1 MIGKRGALGVRPTSA
16 ARRPLLYRRTVAVL
30 AGAILVLVGFGGM
43 FLFQRWSSAREYQAA
58 RQAYENGNF
67 AEAQRLLG
75 RFLNRNPHDGN
86 AHLLAAR
93 VARRRAL
100 KTNEG
105 VTWLD
110 EAHQHLS
117 QAERSSGDPE
127 SIGLER
133 AILAVQEQAASAAA
147 SEQQLMKY
155 VQQGHF
161 DSPLMLEAL
170 STGFRRT
177 RRFPRALYCL
187 DKLLGLQPDN
197 AWAHFMLGCCFD
209 ELSQP
214 AVAIAAYE
222 KVIEIDP
229 ENAEARL
236 RLVDDLI
243 EYRRTQDALVQ
254 LRFLRQRLPE
264 NAAVLVGL
272 GTCLHTDNQLVNAER
287 SLRAALAIEPANAKA
302 LTELGKIQ
310 LELGQ
315 LDEAEQHLRRAVAA
329 APYARRSLF
338 ALYQCLEQAAKE
350 VEANE
355 CLARYQQIDADLR
368 RLRTLQQSI
377 MTAPHDADRDYEA
390 GTLCLRNGLPE
401 EGIHW
406 LKSALRENPVHVGAR
421 QALADY
427 YAVAGEASSG
437 SHRATSKEGANRS
450 STMRTR
456 R

>member
-1 MIGKRGALGVRPTSA
+1 
-16 ARRPLLYRRTVAVL
+16 LLYRRPVGIL
-30 AGAILVLVGFGGM
+30 AGVILVLIGVGGM

-58 RQAYENGNF
+58 RQAYENGNL

-75 RFLNRNPHDGN
+75 RFLDRNPHDGN

-93 VARRRAL
+93 IARRRAL
-100 KTNEG
+100 KTNES

-117 QAERSSGDPE
+117 QAERSSSDPE
-127 SIGLER
+127 AIGLER
-133 AILAVQEQAASAAA
+133 ALLAVQEQAASAAT

-155 VQQGHF
+155 VQKDHP
-161 DSPLMLEAL
+161 DSPLVLEAL
-170 STGFRRT
+170 ATGFRKT
-177 RRFPRALYCL
+177 RRFPQALHCL
-187 DKLLGLQPDN
+187 DKLIGLQPNN
-197 AWAHFMLGCCFD
+197 AWAHLTLGRCFD

-222 KVIEIDP
+222 KVIDIDP
-229 ENAEARL
+229 ENVDARM
-236 RLVDDLI
+236 RLVDNLI
-243 EYRRTQDALVQ
+243 EYRRTQDALVH
-254 LRFLRQRLPE
+254 LSCLKQRLQE

-272 GTCLHTDNQLVNAER
+272 GTCLHTDNQLVDAER
-287 SLRAALAIEPANAKA
+287 SLRAALAIEPDNAKA

-315 LDEAEQHLRRAVAA
+315 LDEAERHLRHAVVAV
-329 APYARRSLF
+329 PYARRSLF
-338 ALYQCLEQAAKE
+338 ALYQCLEQTAKE
-350 VEANE
+350 AEAAQ

-368 RLRTLQQSI
+368 RLRALQQSI

-406 LKSALRENPVHVGAR
+406 LKSALRENPAHAGAR
-421 QALADY
+421 QALAGY
-427 YAVAGEASSG
+427 FEGTRETGSSPRRG
-437 SHRATSKEGANRS
+437 PSEKATNRGL
-450 STMRTR
+450 TTRTR